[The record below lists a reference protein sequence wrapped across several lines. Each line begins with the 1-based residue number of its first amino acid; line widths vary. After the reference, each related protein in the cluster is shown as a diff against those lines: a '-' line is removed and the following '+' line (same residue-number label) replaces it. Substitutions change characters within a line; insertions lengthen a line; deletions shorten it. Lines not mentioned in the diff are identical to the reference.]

1 MTRAAT
7 GTRCLVVDDSRTIR
21 HLARRLLEA
30 QGCTVEEAAD
40 GLEALTACRS
50 RMPGCILLDWT
61 MPVMNGMEFLI
72 ALRSEFRHDLPP
84 VVFCTVRTGDGFRRQ
99 AMDAGA
105 RDYIAKPYDP
115 ALMVATLAGLGV
127 L

>member
-1 MTRAAT
+1 M
-7 GTRCLVVDDSRTIR
+7 
-21 HLARRLLEA
+21 
-30 QGCTVEEAAD
+30 EEAAD

-84 VVFCTVRTGDGFRRQ
+84 VVFCTARTEDGLRRQ

-115 ALMVATLAGLGV
+115 AFMVATLAGLGV

>member
-21 HLARRLLEA
+21 HLARRVLEA

-40 GLEALTACRS
+40 GLEALAACRG

-61 MPVMNGMEFLI
+61 MPVMNGMEFLR

-115 ALMVATLAGLGV
+115 TFMVATLAGLGV